1 MDGEERKENK
11 EKEYQTSMRIKED
24 KLFPENLTQ
33 HLQPGGTGREG
44 KIFQQSTSESTV
56 NQDDNIRRKKSVLMR
71 IAFLL

>member
-1 MDGEERKENK
+1 
-11 EKEYQTSMRIKED
+11 MRIKED

-56 NQDDNIRRKKSVLMR
+56 NQDGERRVS
-71 IAFLL
+71 